1 MTGRSRFSGID
12 PRIVIGTMLIVA
24 SVVGVWAVVDSADRS
39 SPVYIASETLSVGD
53 TVSEENLEAVHVR
66 LEAAGDR
73 YLSRM
78 PDANVVITRTVL
90 KGEFVPLSSVK
101 SGARVQVSAVVIES
115 ATRLPGSVEP
125 GSLVDVWA
133 AEQQDDG
140 SFAPPVVVVGE
151 ASVVRVVEQQ
161 GLVAGA
167 GGSTVEVLIPT
178 GSVASM
184 LAAIAGQSSIS
195 IVPAG

>member
-1 MTGRSRFSGID
+1 MAGRSRLPRID

-24 SVVGVWAVVDSADRS
+24 SVVGVWAVVDTADRS
-39 SPVYIASETLSVGD
+39 SPVYVASETLSVGD
-53 TVSEENLEAVHVR
+53 TVSEENLEAVNVR

-73 YLSRM
+73 YLSTV
-78 PDANVVITRTVL
+78 PDGNVVVTRTVL

-101 SGARVQVSAVVIES
+101 SGARVPVSAVVIES

-140 SFAPPVVVVGE
+140 SFAPPVVVVGDV
-151 ASVVRVVEQQ
+151 SVVRVVEQQ

-167 GGSTVEVLIPT
+167 GGSTVELLIPT
-178 GSVASM
+178 GSVASV
-184 LAAIAGQSSIS
+184 LAAIAGESSIS